1 MPAADDAI
9 APCLTVYSRVYCH
22 LCDDMIAGLR
32 ALQARHRFELQVVDV
47 DSEPQ
52 LEARYGELVPV
63 LMHGERELCHYHLD
77 GPAVTAYLVQ
87 IS

>member
-1 MPAADDAI
+1 MPAADAG
-9 APCLTVYSRVYCH
+9 APRLTVYSRTYCH
-22 LCDDMIAGLR
+22 LCDDMIAGLQV
-32 ALQARHRFELQVVDV
+32 LQARHRFDFSIVDV

-77 GPAVTAYLVQ
+77 APVVTAYLAQ

>member
-1 MPAADDAI
+1 MPAADAGS
-9 APCLTVYSRVYCH
+9 PRLTVYSRAYCH
-22 LCDDMIAGLR
+22 LCDEMIAGLH
-32 ALQARHRFELQVVDV
+32 ALQARHRFSVQVVDV

-77 GPAVTAYLVQ
+77 GPGVTAYLAQ